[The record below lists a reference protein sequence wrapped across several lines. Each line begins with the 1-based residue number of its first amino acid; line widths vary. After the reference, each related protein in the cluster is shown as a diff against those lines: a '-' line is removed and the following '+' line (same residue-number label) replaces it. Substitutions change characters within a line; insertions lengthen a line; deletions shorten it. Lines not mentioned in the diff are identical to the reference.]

1 MATFTINLLD
11 SKEYLFSGDF
21 TNSGMTTFTG
31 IASGINGLSMV
42 GSRQLKLGGTLCQDT
57 IIYGLFI
64 LLLSIIL

>member
-31 IASGINGLSMV
+31 ITSGINGL
-42 GSRQLKLGGTLCQDT
+42 
-57 IIYGLFI
+57 
-64 LLLSIIL
+64 